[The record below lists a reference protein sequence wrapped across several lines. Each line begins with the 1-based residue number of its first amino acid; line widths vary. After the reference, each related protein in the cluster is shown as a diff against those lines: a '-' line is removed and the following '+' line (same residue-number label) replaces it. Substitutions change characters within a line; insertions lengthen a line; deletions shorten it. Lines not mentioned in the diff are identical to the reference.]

1 LIEHV
6 PSQSQLEEENA
17 DAEADDDDDDNVQ
30 EQDNNINIAEK
41 FRIAMKQTIMDHPLV
56 KMNPSVLMPP
66 PEELIKKSAIDDEP
80 VKTGAPI
87 SFM

>member
-1 LIEHV
+1 
-6 PSQSQLEEENA
+6 
-17 DAEADDDDDDNVQ
+17 
-30 EQDNNINIAEK
+30 
-41 FRIAMKQTIMDHPLV
+41 MKQTTMMDHPLV
-56 KMNPSVLMPP
+56 MLNQSALMPP

>member
-1 LIEHV
+1 
-6 PSQSQLEEENA
+6 
-17 DAEADDDDDDNVQ
+17 
-30 EQDNNINIAEK
+30 
-41 FRIAMKQTIMDHPLV
+41 MKQTIMDHPLV
-56 KMNPSVLMPP
+56 KMNPSALMPP

>member
-1 LIEHV
+1 
-6 PSQSQLEEENA
+6 
-17 DAEADDDDDDNVQ
+17 
-30 EQDNNINIAEK
+30 
-41 FRIAMKQTIMDHPLV
+41 MKQTIMDHPLV

>member
-1 LIEHV
+1 
-6 PSQSQLEEENA
+6 
-17 DAEADDDDDDNVQ
+17 
-30 EQDNNINIAEK
+30 
-41 FRIAMKQTIMDHPLV
+41 MDHPLV
-56 KMNPSVLMPP
+56 KMNASAFMPP

>member
-1 LIEHV
+1 MDSEAED
-6 PSQSQLEEENA
+6 EE
-17 DAEADDDDDDNVQ
+17 DNGV
-30 EQDNNINIAEK
+30 EQDTHTNIAEK

-56 KMNPSVLMPP
+56 KMNPSALMPP